1 MNNGKSSGSGK
12 KNKKATVAHT
22 DRKVRL
28 IVMASITAA
37 VFITFSYIAYFT
49 GLPAKV
55 LTGVNVCGERITV
68 CELNYQYQSV
78 YNNYLTTLSNYG
90 YSTDSFDEDAV
101 MDETTGQTYR
111 EYFYMSAA
119 KKLQSI
125 IVLNK
130 AAEKSDYKFESVEKQ
145 VDDFIDNIR
154 TYASLYS
161 MTADKWL
168 ANTYGSGSTVRSVS
182 NYLRRELQ
190 AEEYQAYLMQ
200 TQFIVADDAVQALYD
215 AAPDD
220 YDTVTF
226 HAYFIS
232 AGLSGTETDADK
244 ATLLATSA
252 DKAQAI
258 VDASSSETGF
268 VSACEFAAGD
278 DGADSFADG
287 ADPTLIEEYSKTV
300 IGYYYP
306 ELSDWLFTGSR
317 QAGDKTVIE
326 STSGTYAVYFVSR
339 QLDQTPAAAYRS
351 ISISYYGD
359 TDEEISAS
367 LKEAQD
373 TAAKYMASITD
384 DASFGSLV
392 KKYSEDTSTMTTG
405 GLVSGVLEQDL
416 IDDAQDAADTAA
428 EAAAATATVTPTP
441 TPTPTTTESGA
452 LDGVIDQATSGSDSD
467 TTDSTVITSTPLSE
481 WLFSEDRVAGDMTVL
496 TDETAST
503 VTLYYFVSAEPQWM
517 ADAKT
522 SMASDEYQTWVT
534 DKIEAAGDSILLHPR
549 LIDFATY

>member
-1 MNNGKSSGSGK
+1 MNNGQSSGLGK
-12 KNKKATVAHT
+12 KKKKATVAHT

-55 LTGVNVCGERITV
+55 LTGVNVCGERVTV
-68 CELNYQYQSV
+68 CELNYQYQNV

-90 YSTDSFDEDAV
+90 YSTDSFDVDAV
-101 MDETTGQTYR
+101 MDETTGQTYK

-119 KKLQSI
+119 EKLQSI

-130 AAEKSDYKFESVEKQ
+130 AAEKSGYKYEAVEKQ
-145 VDDFIDNIR
+145 VDSFIDNIR

-168 ANTYGSGSTVRSVS
+168 ENTYGPGSTVRSIS

-190 AEEYQAYLMQ
+190 AQEYQAYLMQ
-200 TQFIVADDAVQALYD
+200 TQFVVSDDEVQTLYD

-232 AGLSGTETDADK
+232 AGLSGTETDTEEADLI
-244 ATLLATSA
+244 AASA
-252 DKAQAI
+252 ESAQAI
-258 VDASSSETGF
+258 IDAATDETAF
-268 VSACEFAAGD
+268 VSACEVAAGD

-287 ADPTLIEEYSKTV
+287 EDPTIISEYSKTV
-300 IGYYYP
+300 ISYYYP
-306 ELSDWLFTGSR
+306 ELSDWLFTADR

-326 STSGTYAVYFVSR
+326 TTSGTYAVYFVSR
-339 QLDQTPAAAYRS
+339 QLDQTQAAAYRS

-359 TDEEISAS
+359 TDEEIAAS
-367 LKEAQD
+367 CKEAQD
-373 TAAKYMASITD
+373 TAAKYMDSITD
-384 DASFGSLV
+384 EASFVSLV
-392 KKYSEDTSTMTTG
+392 KKNSEDTSTLTEG
-405 GLVSGVLEQDL
+405 GLVSDVLEQDL
-416 IDDAQDAADTAA
+416 IDDAQEAADTAA
-428 EAAAATATVTPTP
+428 EEAAAAATVTPTP
-441 TPTPTTTESGA
+441 TPTPTTEAGA
-452 LDGVIDQATSGSDSD
+452 LDGVIEQATSGTDSD
-467 TTDSTVITSTPLSE
+467 TTDSTIITSTPLSE
-481 WLFSEDRVAGDMTVL
+481 WLFSEDRVAGDMTIL

-517 ADAKT
+517 ADAKS
-522 SMASDEYQTWVT
+522 SMASDEYQTWIT
-534 DKIEAAGDSILLHPR
+534 DKVSAAGDEILLHPR